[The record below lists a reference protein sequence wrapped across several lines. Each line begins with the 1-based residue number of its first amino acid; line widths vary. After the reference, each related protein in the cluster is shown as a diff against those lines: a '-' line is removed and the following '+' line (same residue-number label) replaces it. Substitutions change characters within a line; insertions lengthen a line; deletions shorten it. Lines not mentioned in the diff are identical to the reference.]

1 MSADLRDL
9 ARRLSGAYGP
19 PAAEWVANL
28 PELVD
33 RMALLWALDLG
44 NPFIPISYSY
54 IVSAR
59 LPGGEPAILK
69 LRYPGP
75 DTQREIEALHTY
87 AGRSVVRLLRSDLER
102 GALLMEPASPGH
114 DAARLGDQD
123 AARALVE
130 IMKSLHSATTR
141 SKYFPTTENWGK
153 GFGRYLRAYPDRRG
167 PLPADL
173 VQASAKLYSQLEDTA
188 AAPVLLH
195 GDLHHENMLFDQN
208 RGWLAVDPQGVIGE
222 PAYEMGAFLRN
233 PIDQLAEQPDLAARS
248 RQRVELL
255 STLTGIDNQ
264 RIIGWGAA
272 QAVLSA
278 IWAWEDQERDL
289 SKWVTVAQALEVAR
303 VGG

>member
-9 ARRLSGAYGP
+9 ARRLLGAYGP

-33 RMALLWALDLG
+33 KTAQLWALDLR
-44 NPFIPISYSY
+44 NPITPISYSY
-54 IVSAR
+54 VVPVR

-75 DTQREIEALHTY
+75 DTRREIEALRTY
-87 AGRSVVRLLRSDLER
+87 AGRGAVRLLRSDLER
-102 GALLMEPASPGH
+102 GALLMETASPGH
-114 DAARLGDQD
+114 DAAMLNDQD
-123 AARALVE
+123 AAQALVM
-130 IMKSLHSATTR
+130 IMKSLHSASLR
-141 SKYFPTTENWGK
+141 SEYFPTTETWGK
-153 GFGRYLRAYPDRRG
+153 GFGRYLRTHPDGQG

-173 VQASAKLYSQLEDTA
+173 VEAAAKLYSQLEDTA
-188 AAPVLLH
+188 TAPVLLH

-233 PIDQLAEQPDLAARS
+233 PIEQLAEQPDLAARS

-255 STLTGIDNQ
+255 SALSGIDNQ
-264 RIIGWGAA
+264 RITGWGAA

-278 IWAWEDQERDL
+278 IWAWEDQQPDL
-289 SKWVTVAQALEVAR
+289 SKWVTVAQVLVKVW
-303 VGG
+303 VGS